1 MKRFLSLI
9 LVLNLALSLI
19 ALPAMAEGEAFTI
32 AVNLHGLDK
41 SGGTANKIGPKHAE
55 ETTGIKINYYEL
67 DSASAGEKVNIM
79 LASGDLPDA
88 FLSIIN
94 ETQVVSNLPLFV
106 PLNEYLTEENAPNLM
121 KMFEKYPE
129 LIDMITQVD
138 GNIYTLPIGDFSNP
152 DNQGEGIQFINKAW
166 LDKLG
171 LTGNAHHYRRV
182 LRSLQGHQGRRPQR
196 QRRSR

>member
-9 LVLNLALSLI
+9 LVLSLALSLI
-19 ALPAMAEGEAFTI
+19 ALPAMAEGEEFTI
-32 AVNLHGLDK
+32 TVNLHGLDK

-55 ETTGIKINYYEL
+55 ETTGVKINYYEL
-67 DSASAGEKVNIM
+67 DSASAGEKINIM

-88 FLSIIN
+88 FLSLLT

-106 PLNEYLTEENAPNLM
+106 PLNEYLNEENAPNLM

-138 GNIYTLPIGDFSNP
+138 GNIYTLSYRRLLQPRQPGRRHP
-152 DNQGEGIQFINKAW
+152 VHQQGLAGQA
-166 LDKLG
+166 G
-171 LTGNAHHYRRV
+171 TGNAHHYRRV